1 MKFLKIF
8 LKPWVLIVLML
19 VLGGGGYWTYHTVKA
34 RKVTT
39 TYKTA
44 TATKGTLTASISG
57 TGNIVVTKSSNVNPS
72 ISGDVKNLSVKI
84 GDKVT
89 KGQTLFKITNDDL
102 DISVSKAYASLLQA
116 NQSLTDSE
124 NQLTKA
130 QNDQT
135 TTNND
140 SNSTDTQK
148 TEAAQKVVSSA
159 TAVEVA
165 KINVQ
170 SAQSSYNSAKKTAS
184 ERTVTAPI
192 DGTVTTVNITD
203 GDTLGSTSSS
213 GQSSSASSTSSSSTT
228 SSSSSSTPIVINDM
242 SSLNASVSLNE
253 VDASSVEVGQT
264 VSMTFDAIDDLT
276 LTGKVLTVGT
286 TGTESSGVVTYP
298 ITVSFDSLDDR
309 LKPQMSVTATI
320 TTEVK
325 QDVLMVVNSA
335 IKTSGTESYVLLMK
349 DGSPIKQT
357 IVVGIANDSYTEV
370 ASGLNENDTIV
381 TQTITSGGTAS
392 NSSSSSSQK
401 SSQSSLGGLTGSSG
415 GGTPPSGGPG
425 GMGM

>member
-1 MKFLKIF
+1 MKLPKFL
-8 LKPWVLIVLML
+8 LKPWVLITL
-19 VLGGGGYWTYHTVKA
+19 VLVLVGGGYGTYRIVKA
-34 RKVTT
+34 KKVTT

-44 TATKGTLTASISG
+44 TVTKGTLTASVSG
-57 TGNIVVTKSSNVNPS
+57 TGNVIVTKSSNVNPS
-72 ISGDVKNLSVKI
+72 ISGDVKNLSVKV

-124 NQLTKA
+124 NQLTTA
-130 QNDQT
+130 QNNQT
-135 TTNND
+135 TINND

-148 TEAAQKVVSSA
+148 TEAAQKVLSST

-184 ERTVTAPI
+184 ERTVTASI
-192 DGTVTTVNITD
+192 DGTVTEVNIAD
-203 GDTLGSTSSS
+203 GDTLGSSSS
-213 GQSSSASSTSSSSTT
+213 QSSSASSASTNTS

-242 SSLNASVSLNE
+242 SSLNASISLNE

-276 LTGKVLTVGT
+276 LTGKVLTAGT

-298 ITVSFDSLDDR
+298 ITISFDSLDDR
-309 LKPQMSVTATI
+309 IKSQMSVTATI

-370 ASGLNENDTIV
+370 TSGLNENDTIV
-381 TQTITSGGTAS
+381 TQTITSGGTSSS
-392 NSSSSSSQK
+392 NSSSSSQK
-401 SSQSSLGGLTGSSG
+401 SSQSSFNGLTGSSG